1 MHRTHPLHDGRRYAR
16 VMTFGDAEL
25 GDFLRANRARVDPA
39 DVGLPAG
46 ASARRV
52 KGLRREEVA
61 VLAGVS
67 VDYYARLEQGRER
80 HPSPQMMEA
89 IGRAL
94 RLNSDERGHLF
105 RLAGLNPRLASDA
118 SRELVHPELIRL
130 LEGFPTAAAYVL
142 GPAFDVMA
150 ANTPATALLS
160 PFAPVRSMPRI
171 LFTHPDARTVYP
183 EWELLA
189 SATVHALR
197 LNAGL
202 FPGDA
207 AIADLVAELSEKS
220 AEFRGLW
227 NDQTVAGLTRAFKVF
242 NHPDVGR
249 VELSYQSFDVRDA
262 PGQQLLVGMPAVGST
277 SEQAM
282 TFLAS
287 MASPLPR

>member
-1 MHRTHPLHDGRRYAR
+1 
-16 VMTFGDAEL
+16 MTLGEAEL
-25 GDFLRANRARVDPA
+25 GDFLRASRARVDPA

-46 ASARRV
+46 ASSRRV

-61 VLAGVS
+61 VLAGAS

-89 IGRAL
+89 VGRAL

-105 RLAGLNPRLASDA
+105 RLAGLNPRLAADG
-118 SRELVHPELIRL
+118 SRELVHPDL
-130 LEGFPTAAAYVL
+130 LQLLDGFPNAAAYVL

-150 ANTPATALLS
+150 ANTLATALLS
-160 PFAPVRSMPRI
+160 PFAPERSMPRI

-183 EWELLA
+183 EWEILA
-189 SATVHALR
+189 RATVHALR

-207 AIADLVAELSEKS
+207 AIADLVAELSVES
-220 AEFRGLW
+220 AEFRALW

-262 PGQQLLVGMPAVGST
+262 PGQQLLVGMPAAGSA

-287 MASPLPR
+287 MANPATHVRGS